1 MRNGEI
7 IVLKKLRNIAVAV
20 AAALLLAMPV
30 SAGQAGIESVLQ
42 GYQQE
47 AGNAFEDY
55 EIPVENLNKDETDE
69 TVQQESP
76 GDQNTINSTIN
87 VGAKT
92 VDVSKIRELLIG
104 LVISCGI
111 LIFCGIQKSD
121 WYKKI

>member
-1 MRNGEI
+1 MLR
-7 IVLKKLRNIAVAV
+7 KLRNIAVAAMAV
-20 AAALLLAMPV
+20 LLLGMPV
-30 SAGQAGIESVLQ
+30 SAQQAGIESALQ

-47 AGNAFEDY
+47 SGNAFEDY
-55 EIPVENLNKDETDE
+55 EIPVENLNKNQTEH
-69 TVQQESP
+69 QESTE
-76 GDQNTINSTIN
+76 GQKTINSTIN

-92 VDVSKIRELLIG
+92 VDLSRIRELLIG